1 MSDPIFWLLLML
13 AAACA
18 IDDLFDQWE
27 RGSDNK

>member
-1 MSDPIFWLLLML
+1 MSAVLFWLLLML

-27 RGSDNK
+27 RADD